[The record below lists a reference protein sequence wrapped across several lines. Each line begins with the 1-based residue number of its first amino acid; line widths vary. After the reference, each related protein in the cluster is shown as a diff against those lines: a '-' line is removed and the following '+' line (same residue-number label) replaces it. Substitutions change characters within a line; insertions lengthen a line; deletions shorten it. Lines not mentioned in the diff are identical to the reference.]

1 MVYVS
6 SLQVLLVL
14 HLKNI
19 TCLTFSDGMSVNK
32 YIISLKQSQTV
43 LYNMKI
49 DREKKPGMTGDEHSP
64 VRRNP
69 YEKL

>member
-1 MVYVS
+1 MLVS
-6 SLQVLLVL
+6 

-19 TCLTFSDGMSVNK
+19 TCLTFSYGMSVNK

-43 LYNMKI
+43 LCNMKI
-49 DREKKPGMTGDEHSP
+49 DREKKHGMTGDEHNP
-64 VRRNP
+64 LRRNP